1 MNEEET
7 TSPLPAWLALSA
19 VTIAIFIIIYS
30 HL

>member
-1 MNEEET
+1 MNEEES

-19 VTIAIFIIIYS
+19 ISIAVFILIYS